1 MRRRKHRLS
10 EWGEQLEA
18 KLDATGTSKQDLA
31 GLLKRNPATLYR
43 WMRDAPPDSLRGEI
57 DQVVDGLG
65 LDGGTGSPTDQLSS
79 NPVLQLYSPLDD
91 LRRTVARA
99 VADGQATVPTET
111 AVSLLNDM
119 TGRLD
124 RFRQL
129 AAALVSLSEEAG
141 VILMVLSYPVFRIE
155 WVSSHY
161 GTSWGTGYSGSDLKG
176 ASDPLAAFIHPDDI
190 PTMKKAAQM
199 AAESRRAQDCHWR
212 MRDAEGQYRERHTWM
227 SAIYDFDDNVQG
239 ILALT
244 RPLRTSAQD

>member
-10 EWGEQLEA
+10 TWGEQLEA
-18 KLDATGTSKQDLA
+18 KLDATGTSKQELA
-31 GLLKRNPATLYR
+31 GLLKRNPATVYR
-43 WMRDAPPDSLRGEI
+43 WMRDAPPDAVREEI
-57 DQVVDGLG
+57 DQVLEGLG
-65 LDGGTGSPTDQLSS
+65 LDGGAASASDQISS
-79 NPVLQLYSPLDD
+79 NPVLQLYSPLDV

-119 TGRLD
+119 TARLD

-129 AAALVSLSEEAG
+129 AAALVALSEEAG

-176 ASDPLAAFIHPDDI
+176 ASDPVAAFVHPDDI
-190 PTMKKAAQM
+190 PAMKKAAQM
-199 AAESRRAQDCHWR
+199 AAETRRAQNCHWR
-212 MRDAEGQYRERHTWM
+212 MRDAAGEFQERHTWM
-227 SAIYDFDDNVQG
+227 SAIYDFDDKVQG

-244 RPLRTSAQD
+244 RPLRTSVPD